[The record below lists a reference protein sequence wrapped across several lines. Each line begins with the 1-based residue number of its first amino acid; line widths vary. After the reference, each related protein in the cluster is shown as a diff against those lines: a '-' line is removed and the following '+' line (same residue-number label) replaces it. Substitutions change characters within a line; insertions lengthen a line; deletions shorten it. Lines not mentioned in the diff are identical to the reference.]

1 MSRIGKKPVAVP
13 AGTNV
18 SVNTNTREVTVEKGK
33 NKLAMTHRREVSVSW
48 DEGAREI
55 VCTIPENKAG
65 DRATRAYWGLTRS
78 LIQNMVA
85 GVNVGYKKQ
94 LEVHG
99 VGWNAQLKG
108 PKLVL
113 NVGYANPVE
122 FTIPAGLNVA
132 VERNVVT
139 IEGIDK
145 QAAGQFAAMLR
156 ATRKP
161 EPYNGKGVRY
171 AGEQIIRKEGKTV
184 AGR

>member
-13 AGTNV
+13 AGINV
-18 SVNTNTREVTVEKGK
+18 SINNREVTIEKGK
-33 NKLAMTHRREVSVSW
+33 NRLAMTHRPEVDVTW
-48 DEGAREI
+48 DEGAREV
-55 VCTIPENKAG
+55 VCTIPENKLN
-65 DRATRAYWGLTRS
+65 DRATKAFWGLTRS
-78 LIQNMVA
+78 LIHNMVV
-85 GVNVGYKKQ
+85 GVNEGYKKQ

-99 VGWNAQLKG
+99 VGWNAQVKG
-108 PKLVL
+108 NTLVL
-113 NVGYANPVE
+113 NVGYADPVE
-122 FTIPAGLNVA
+122 LPIPMGLSVG

-145 QAAGQFAAMLR
+145 QAVGHFAATAR